1 MIDAV
6 GNPQSI
12 LLLGGT
18 SEIGLATVEAFA
30 SDRPLRVVLAGRPS
44 PRLDEAKA
52 RLEGSGLRGRDD
64 RRSTPGVETHADVI
78 AKAFA
83 GGDIDVALVAFG
95 LLGDNEKAWTDVATA
110 VELAQVNYTA
120 AVARRGG
127 AGRADDARRGTGR
140 SWRSRRWRASGRG
153 APTSST
159 APRRPGSTRST
170 RGSPRRCA
178 RSGVHVT
185 VVRPGFVHTRM
196 TEGLK
201 PAPLSTT
208 PGGGRGGGGRRRAHP
223 QGAGVGARAAAVR
236 DERAA
241 ARPAPDLP
249 PPAYLTRHDHHRP
262 LVAAPGGRGHPVG
275 SGANVNSYCG
285 VSRGAGGSCGS

>member
-1 MIDAV
+1 VIDAV

-18 SEIGLATVEAFA
+18 SDIGLATVEAFA

-44 PRLDEAKA
+44 PRLEEAKA
-52 RLEGSGLRGRDD
+52 RLEAKGCA
-64 RRSTPGVETHADVI
+64 VETIPFDARAADADVV

-120 AVARRGG
+120 AVAVGVALGERMTMQGHG
-127 AGRADDARRGTGR
+127 SIVAFSSVAGERARR
-140 SWRSRRWRASGRG
+140 SNFVY
-153 APTSST
+153 
-159 APRRPGSTRST
+159 GSTKA
-170 RGSPRRCA
+170 GLDA
-178 RSGVHVT
+178 FYSGLTEALRPVGVRVT

-196 TEGLK
+196 TEGMK

-208 PGGGRGGGGRRRAHP
+208 PEA
-223 QGAGVGARAAAVR
+223 VAAVVVDAVR
-236 DERAA
+236 SRKELVWA
-241 ARPAPDLP
+241 PAPLRFVMSALRHVPRPIFRRLP
-249 PPAYLTRHDHHRP
+249 I
-262 LVAAPGGRGHPVG
+262 
-275 SGANVNSYCG
+275 
-285 VSRGAGGSCGS
+285 

>member
-30 SDRPLRVVLAGRPS
+30 SDRPMRVVLAGRPS
-44 PRLDEAKA
+44 PRLEEAKT
-52 RLEGSGLRGRDD
+52 RLETRGCA
-64 RRSTPGVETHADVI
+64 VETIPFDARETEADVV

-83 GGDIDVALVAFG
+83 GGDVDVALVAFG

-120 AVARRGG
+120 AVGVGVALGERMTAQGHGSIVAFSSVAGERARR
-127 AGRADDARRGTGR
+127 
-140 SWRSRRWRASGRG
+140 SNFVY
-153 APTSST
+153 
-159 APRRPGSTRST
+159 GSTKAGLDAFYSGLTEALR
-170 RGSPRRCA
+170 PA
-178 RSGVHVT
+178 GVHVT

-196 TEGLK
+196 TEGMK

-208 PGGGRGGGGRRRAHP
+208 PE
-223 QGAGVGARAAAVR
+223 VVAAATVDAVR
-236 DERAA
+236 NRREQVWV
-241 ARPAPDLP
+241 PAPLRGVMSVLRHLP
-249 PPAYLTRHDHHRP
+249 RP
-262 LVAAPGGRGHPVG
+262 LWIRRKLGPR
-275 SGANVNSYCG
+275 
-285 VSRGAGGSCGS
+285 